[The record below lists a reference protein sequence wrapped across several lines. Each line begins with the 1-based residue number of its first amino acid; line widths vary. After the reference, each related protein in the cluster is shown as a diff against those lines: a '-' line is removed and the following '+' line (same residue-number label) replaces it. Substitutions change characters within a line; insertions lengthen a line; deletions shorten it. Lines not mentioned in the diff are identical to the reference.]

1 MDLNELAQKQIYELK
16 PLEMVNAK
24 ELGIGQGFSILK
36 VPGGWIFIFIDSSCF
51 VPEPKMEVELQQVIS
66 GTKLDDA
73 LKKPTKKQATKKS
86 KAAGFTETKTEKKE
100 N

>member
-51 VPEPKMEVELQQVIS
+51 VPNKS
-66 GTKLDDA
+66 GPIETTPAPDPVKKKKTTKKA
-73 LKKPTKKQATKKS
+73 KAKKPS
-86 KAAGFTETKTEKKE
+86 DE
-100 N
+100 

>member
-1 MDLNELAQKQIYELK
+1 MDINELAQKQIYELK

-36 VPGGWIFIFIDSSCF
+36 VPGGWIFVFIDSSCF
-51 VPEPKMEVELQQVIS
+51 VAEPNGPKTNAPKS
-66 GTKLDDA
+66 S
-73 LKKPTKKQATKKS
+73 KKS
-86 KAAGFTETKTEKKE
+86 ARKIKSTRPKKE